1 MDMLHLDQHP
11 VSSVNASLR
20 GLSLESLSDA
30 IPANTRQ
37 NVRLLGRMNLTAQA
51 NWSKGISAMKAR
63 SHLDIT
69 GPTTLRPEPNQIPV
83 NGVVDV
89 DYDGAKQ
96 SASFGRSQLRVA
108 NTELVLNGV
117 LSKQSN
123 LNVDLNAKD
132 LHELTTLA
140 AAFSNANPGASQG
153 APAQP
158 YDLRGA
164 AHFIGQITGTTA
176 DPRIKGQ
183 LSAANLE
190 VQGSKWR
197 TVRLGLDAASSGVRF
212 QNGYLQSA
220 QQGEISFN
228 GSTGL
233 QQWSFKPESPLTL
246 QATGTKLS
254 VADLER
260 LAKAQYPITG
270 DLSGEISLQ
279 GSQLQP
285 AVHGRLQ
292 VTQASACNTPIQNLK
307 LDFDSDKGSLH
318 STPKL
323 QLPSRTARAKLT

>member
-1 MDMLHLDQHP
+1 
-11 VSSVNASLR
+11 
-20 GLSLESLSDA
+20 
-30 IPANTRQ
+30 
-37 NVRLLGRMNLTAQA
+37 MNLTAQA
-51 NWSKGISAMKAR
+51 NWSKDISAMKAR
-63 SHLDIT
+63 SHLNIT
-69 GPTTLRPEPNQIPV
+69 EPATLPPEPNQIPV

-140 AAFSNANPGASQG
+140 AAFSNANPSAAQT
-153 APAQP
+153 PAQP

-164 AHFIGQITGTTA
+164 AHFTGQITGTTA
-176 DPRIKGQ
+176 DPRINGQ
-183 LSAANLE
+183 LSVANLE

-197 TVRLGLDAASSGVRF
+197 TLRVGLDAASSGVRF

-246 QATGTKLS
+246 QAKVSKLS

-270 DLSGEISLQ
+270 DLSGEI
-279 GSQLQP
+279 
-285 AVHGRLQ
+285 
-292 VTQASACNTPIQNLK
+292 
-307 LDFDSDKGSLH
+307 H
-318 STPKL
+318 SKARNYN
-323 QLPSRTARAKLT
+323 PSGTVRSR